1 MSRIIF
7 DIAAII
13 IVYFLGYLVGFKN
26 GVRTILSQI
35 QDITDEF
42 FDKAKIIR
50 AENKD
55 LEELD
60 KWKDLMK

>member
-1 MSRIIF
+1 MSKIIF

-13 IVYFLGYLVGFKN
+13 VTYSLGYLVGFKN
-26 GVRTILSQI
+26 GVKTILSQI
-35 QDITDEF
+35 QEITDEF
-42 FDKAKIIR
+42 FDRAKIIR

-55 LEELD
+55 LEGLD

>member
-35 QDITDEF
+35 QEITDEF

-60 KWKDLMK
+60 KWKNLMK

>member
-1 MSRIIF
+1 MSKIIF

-42 FDKAKIIR
+42 FDKANIIC

>member
-55 LEELD
+55 LEGLD

>member
-1 MSRIIF
+1 MLVNVEA
-7 DIAAII
+7 IAAII

-26 GVRTILSQI
+26 GVRTILSQV

>member
-26 GVRTILSQI
+26 GVRTILSQV

>member
-1 MSRIIF
+1 MSKIIF

-42 FDKAKIIR
+42 FDKANIIR

>member
-1 MSRIIF
+1 MSKIIF

>member
-13 IVYFLGYLVGFKN
+13 VVYFLGYLVGFKN

>member
-60 KWKDLMK
+60 KWKNLMK